1 MKPYLIAAAAT
12 LTATQVFA
20 MDSLSQF
27 EWKNRVLLIFGDFG
41 DVSCERQ
48 IDVIERQSA
57 ELADRD
63 MVVLH
68 VSGNDVR
75 TIYGAASP
83 MDGARL
89 RAEAGVSDDAFQTI
103 LVGKDGGVKLRS
115 EKVVSDLEMFGL
127 IDRMPMRGSGQ
138 S

>member
-1 MKPYLIAAAAT
+1 MKRYIIAATAT

-27 EWKNRVLLIFGDFG
+27 EWKNRVLLIFGNSG
-41 DVSCERQ
+41 DLSLERQ
-48 IDVIERQSA
+48 IDVLESQSA

-63 MVVLH
+63 LVVLH
-68 VSGNDVR
+68 ASGDDVR
-75 TIYGAASP
+75 TIYGDAP
-83 MDGARL
+83 RIDGARL
-89 RAEAGVSDDAFQTI
+89 RAEADVSDDAFQTI

-115 EKVVSDLEMFGL
+115 DKVVSSPEIFGL
-127 IDRMPMRGSGQ
+127 IDRMPMRRAGQ

>member
-1 MKPYLIAAAAT
+1 MKLYLIAAAAT

-27 EWKNRVLLIFGDFG
+27 EWKNRVLLIFGDSG
-41 DVSCERQ
+41 DAAFERQ
-48 IDVIERQSA
+48 IDVLASQSA
-57 ELADRD
+57 ELADRE

-68 VSGNDVR
+68 VSGTDVR
-75 TIYGAASP
+75 TIYGDAP
-83 MDGARL
+83 RIDGTRL
-89 RAEAGVSDDAFQTI
+89 RAEADVSDGAFQTV

-115 EKVVSDLEMFGL
+115 EKVVSSPEIFGL
-127 IDRMPMRGSGQ
+127 IDRMPMRRSGQ